1 MDFFIKESNI
11 RGGNR
16 GGKNLFNWD
25 DVRLM
30 PNRERQSYLGS
41 TQALGLMDRGGK
53 WYRRDWW
60 THYDNKVNV
69 YGHKDRLNNRL
80 ALLDEQKEIRKQE
93 KEKLYEFIYGKKKKN
108 AININMNEIESVK
121 DSLYKTE
128 INSTLS
134 IPTKTEVTEMRRP
147 GLRMKNEI
155 IPQKEKNFENKEK
168 KNERESYVKKSANDA
183 NNNYDNKNRHSNHH
197 HHHHHHHH
205 SRSKNINRSRSKSR
219 NRDRS
224 RSRSMSRRRSG
235 NRSKDR
241 NRIKS
246 KLEIIHK
253 NYREDMK

>member
-1 MDFFIKESNI
+1 MDFFIKETNV
-11 RGGNR
+11 RAGNR

-128 INSTLS
+128 INSTFS
-134 IPTKTEVTEMRRP
+134 IPTKTDVTEIRRP
-147 GLRMKNEI
+147 GLGMKNEI
-155 IPQKEKNFENKEK
+155 IPEKEKNLENKEK
-168 KNERESYVKKSANDA
+168 KMRAN
-183 NNNYDNKNRHSNHH
+183 H
-197 HHHHHHHH
+197 
-205 SRSKNINRSRSKSR
+205 
-219 NRDRS
+219 
-224 RSRSMSRRRSG
+224 M
-235 NRSKDR
+235 
-241 NRIKS
+241 
-246 KLEIIHK
+246 
-253 NYREDMK
+253 

>member
-1 MDFFIKESNI
+1 MDFFIKETNV
-11 RGGNR
+11 RAGNR

-60 THYDNKVNV
+60 IHYDNKVNV

-80 ALLDEQKEIRKQE
+80 ALLEEQKEIRKQE

-108 AININMNEIESVK
+108 AININMNDIESVK
-121 DSLYKTE
+121 DSLYKNE

-134 IPTKTEVTEMRRP
+134 IPTKTETTEVRRP
-147 GLRMKNEI
+147 GLGMNNEI
-155 IPQKEKNFENKEK
+155 IPEKEKILENIDKKYENK
-168 KNERESYVKKSANDA
+168 SYVKKSANDT
-183 NNNYDNKNRHSNHH
+183 NSNDDFKKRYSNHH
-197 HHHHHHHH
+197 HHHHHK
-205 SRSKNINRSRSKSR
+205 SKKINRSRSRSR
-219 NRDRS
+219 N
-224 RSRSMSRRRSG
+224 RSRSMSRRK
-235 NRSKDR
+235 SKKKSNER

-246 KLEIIHK
+246 KFEIIHK
-253 NYREDMK
+253 NYREDKE

>member
-1 MDFFIKESNI
+1 MDFFIKETNV
-11 RGGNR
+11 RAGNR

-80 ALLDEQKEIRKQE
+80 ALLEEQKEIRKQE

-108 AININMNEIESVK
+108 AININMNDIESVK
-121 DSLYKTE
+121 DSLYKNE
-128 INSTLS
+128 INSTSS
-134 IPTKTEVTEMRRP
+134 IPTKTEITEVRRP
-147 GLRMKNEI
+147 GLGMNNEI
-155 IPQKEKNFENKEK
+155 IPEKEKILENIDKKYENK
-168 KNERESYVKKSANDA
+168 SYVKKSANDT
-183 NNNYDNKNRHSNHH
+183 NSNDDFKKRYSNHH
-197 HHHHHHHH
+197 HHHHHK
-205 SRSKNINRSRSKSR
+205 SKKINRSRSRSR
-219 NRDRS
+219 N
-224 RSRSMSRRRSG
+224 RSRSMSRRK
-235 NRSKDR
+235 SKKKSNER

-246 KLEIIHK
+246 KFEIIHK
-253 NYREDMK
+253 NYREDKE

>member
-1 MDFFIKESNI
+1 MDFFIKETNV
-11 RGGNR
+11 RAGNR

-80 ALLDEQKEIRKQE
+80 TLLEEQKEIRKQE
-93 KEKLYEFIYGKKKKN
+93 KEKLNEFIYGKKKKN
-108 AININMNEIESVK
+108 AINTNMNDIESVK

-128 INSTLS
+128 INTTLS
-134 IPTKTEVTEMRRP
+134 IPTKTEVTEIRRP
-147 GLRMKNEI
+147 GLGMNNEI
-155 IPQKEKNFENKEK
+155 IPEKENG
-168 KNERESYVKKSANDA
+168 RESYAKKSAND
-183 NNNYDNKNRHSNHH
+183 DNKKRHSNHH
-197 HHHHHHHH
+197 HHHHHHHK
-205 SRSKNINRSRSKSR
+205 SRSKNINRSR
-219 NRDRS
+219 NRS
-224 RSRSMSRRRSG
+224 RSRSRSRKRSK
-235 NRSKDR
+235 NKSKDR